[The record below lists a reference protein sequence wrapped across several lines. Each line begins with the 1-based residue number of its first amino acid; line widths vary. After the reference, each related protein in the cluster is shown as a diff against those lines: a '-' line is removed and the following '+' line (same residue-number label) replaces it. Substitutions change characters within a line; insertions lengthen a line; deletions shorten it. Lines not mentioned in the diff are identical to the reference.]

1 MFGQVLRNARENA
14 GLTQEKL
21 SFEAGLDRT
30 YISHL
35 ENDHKSPTLTVLFR
49 LCEAL
54 NVAPSSL
61 IRLVEESE
69 GFRNKNV
76 KK

>member
-21 SFEAGLDRT
+21 SFEAGLDRR

-35 ENDHKSPTLTVLFR
+35 ENDYKSPTLTVLFR